1 MASAPQTRHTMHM
14 AHPLTSLN
22 TQLLVAVPSLDDPH
36 FTRSVA
42 LVCQHGEHGAMG
54 VIVNRAL
61 DLTLG
66 EVFVQMGIT
75 SSDSA
80 LLATPVLA
88 GGPVHTE
95 RGFVIHDGDVSW
107 DATLSIGEGLSITTS
122 RDVLEAIARNEGP
135 PRAVVVLGCAGW
147 AAGQLEEELLG
158 HSWLST
164 PFDPEVLFE
173 LPLNARWQAAAGG
186 IGVDLMRMA
195 DYAGHA

>member
-1 MASAPQTRHTMHM
+1 MSTI
-14 AHPLTSLN
+14 LTSLN
-22 TQLLVAVPSLDDPH
+22 TQLLVAVPSMDDPH

-42 LVCQHGEHGAMG
+42 LICQHGEHGAMG

-66 EVFVQMGIT
+66 EIFVQMGI
-75 SSDSA
+75 SSDDSA

-95 RGFVIHDGDVSW
+95 RGFVIHDGAQTWAASL
-107 DATLSIGEGLSITTS
+107 AIGEDLSITTS
-122 RDVLEAIARNEGP
+122 RDILEAIARGQGP
-135 PRAVVVLGCAGW
+135 ARALVILGCAGW
-147 AAGQLEEELLG
+147 SAGQLEQELVE
-158 HSWLST
+158 HSWLTT

-173 LPLNARWQAAAGG
+173 LPLHDRWQAAAGG

>member
-1 MASAPQTRHTMHM
+1 MHM
-14 AHPLTSLN
+14 PHILTSLN

-36 FTRSVA
+36 FARSVA

-54 VIVNRAL
+54 VIVNRPL

-66 EVFVQMGIT
+66 EVFAQMGIR
-75 SSDSA
+75 SDDSE

-95 RGFVIHDGDVSW
+95 RGFVIHDGPEIW
-107 DATLSIGEGLSITTS
+107 DSCLGIGEGLCITTS
-122 RDVLEAIARNEGP
+122 RDVLEAIARNQGP
-135 PRAVVVLGCAGW
+135 PRAVVVLGCTGW
-147 AAGQLEEELLG
+147 GAGQLEQELVG

-164 PFDPEVLFE
+164 PFDPEVLFD